1 MEKNLNKIIREELI
15 KKRKSHLT
23 ESLNKLNDIEDT
35 NFFFYNY
42 IQKSTELLDEGYSI
56 EEIEQIAENIFT
68 DKLKQGAG
76 TVASDIWG
84 STDVLSAL
92 FGGGLGM
99 IKEQVIR
106 WVLVQLGVGKGAAN
120 FLAAALEQTDPRELL
135 RIFKSPENCTSGMPK
150 ISDGLM
156 AGIIRYLQYGEK
168 DVKLFDKNSDVLGL
182 ALGNVLDEVIIQSN
196 IGEKVAEKLCAAIW
210 KK

>member
-1 MEKNLNKIIREELI
+1 MDTTINKIIREEVI
-15 KKRKSHLT
+15 KVRRTRLE
-23 ESLNKLNDIEDT
+23 ESLGELKDIQDRD
-35 NFFFYNY
+35 FFFHSY
-42 IQKSTELLDEGYSI
+42 IQKSAKLLDEGYSI
-56 EEIEQIAENIFT
+56 EEIEQISENWFT
-68 DKLKQGAG
+68 DKIGQGAG
-76 TVASDIWG
+76 TVAKDIWG
-84 STDVLSAL
+84 STNVLDAL

-156 AGIIRYLQYGEK
+156 AGIVRYLQYGEK

-182 ALGNVLDEVIIQSN
+182 ALGNILDEVITQSN
-196 IGEKVAEKLCAAIW
+196 IGETVASKLCAAIW

>member
-1 MEKNLNKIIREELI
+1 MNNINKLIREELI
-15 KKRKSHLT
+15 KKRKEKIV
-23 ESLNKLNDIEDT
+23 ESLSELNDIQDQ

-42 IQKSTELLDEGYSI
+42 IQKSTKLLDEGYSI
-56 EEIEQIAENIFT
+56 EEIEQISENIFT
-68 DKLKQGAG
+68 DKLLQGGGQVAG
-76 TVASDIWG
+76 DIWKN
-84 STDVLSAL
+84 TNVLDAL

-99 IKEQVIR
+99 IKEQIIR

-120 FLAAALEQTDPRELL
+120 FLAAVLEQTDPRELL
-135 RIFKSPENCTSGMPK
+135 RVFKSPESCTSGMPK

-156 AGIIRYLQYGEK
+156 AGIVRYLQYGEK

-182 ALGNVLDEVIIQSN
+182 GLGNILDEVITQSN
-196 IGEKVAEKLCAAIW
+196 IGETVASKICAAIW